1 MPSLFPSTKCVTVP
15 IVCDAPD
22 MSLDGRQLQLYG
34 VSFNVVQSLLLLIR
48 KQTYVMFDQVF
59 WRGTAGQ
66 INRWRRNTLGLPS
79 TSLDKMEP
87 HKIPFLYNFSP
98 TVVPAPLDWPEWI
111 RITGLHP
118 SCLCFYFLLTVC

>member
-1 MPSLFPSTKCVTVP
+1 MRLLFPSTKCVTVP
-15 IVCDAPD
+15 IVCDTPD

-34 VSFNVVQSLLLLIR
+34 VSFNVMQSFLSLIK

-98 TVVPAPLDWPEWI
+98 TAVPAPLDWPEWI
-111 RITGLHP
+111 RITGLLL
-118 SCLCFYFLLTVC
+118 SRLLFIFY